1 MRYNSS
7 ELIKPKLM
15 IAVNN
20 KNTKHLL
27 IFIFNLLILSSF
39 SRFTLGQR
47 NEVSSENISDFRI
60 TVSNES
66 FIEIEFSP
74 DFKKDYDFS
83 NSQRGNITKGNPDL
97 KMRSFPVFFPTDK
110 ASRIDILESRFNDIQ
125 GVDVQPVPYFKLS
138 DKSKNKQNKSE
149 QEYVPEYKRDGD
161 AYSHNEFFPG
171 NAAEVIQSGIIRN
184 KYSGYINIYPAQYN
198 PLSNTLRKFNF
209 IKVRVTFNG
218 SPVYS
223 TKNLSHE
230 ERIFFNDL
238 TINSNIAANWSTPEF
253 NRQKDLMTENSVLA
267 SGDFYKIEVKE
278 SGIYK
283 IDKNLLQANSINI
296 SNIDPRTIKIY
307 GNGGAELPYNNSI
320 ISPTDLV
327 QNKIYVEGE
336 SDGRFDDNDF
346 ILFYGRSP
354 NEWGY
359 DPVNKTYIHNLNIFS
374 KSNYYWITF
383 GGANGLRMENKNSPS
398 QPGLTPLANFTDRLF
413 EEPEINNPGS
423 TGNLWVS
430 QRISVN
436 EAFTFNRELK
446 GYISESPL
454 NMRFRFGNGS
464 TYNTIWRLEDLNSN
478 FIVNQPVSGITGYSH
493 INLSYLGYSRFGVNY
508 SLLPGRSSINFK
520 ASLPSSNGNSS
531 NVSGYYD
538 FYEVLYKRSFSA
550 DNNLLRFNSPDTNV
564 TTEYRIN
571 NFTSQSVKIFEITS
585 QENVN
590 LINPVSFSNGTLAF
604 QSNNTEGSVK
614 EYYVSGNNYKSPAS
628 FSGKVTNQNLKGELA
643 EGSSFIIIAPK
654 EFITAANRLKTQRE
668 KPGVNYIKTAVVDV
682 EKIYNEFSGG
692 LQDPVAVRNFLKY
705 GFNNWQERP
714 VYVLF
719 MGDGSYDYK
728 NIYNLYNNGVKNW
741 VLPIEKDSEYSD
753 DVDSYCS
760 DDFLVEINENYPEPV
775 GQAITDFASGRVCV
789 NSLSEAN
796 AVVDKIISYEDPAN
810 FDKWKNNN
818 LYVGDDGWTTEQTTG
833 GEGSLHTDQC
843 EDVAQNHTPLHI
855 KKDKIY
861 IVSYPSEITPQ
872 GRRKPGANTDII
884 KNWNDGKLIINYTG
898 HGSVDLWAH
907 EHVFVR
913 QISIPLLTNK
923 NKYPFLTIA
932 SCDLARWDDP
942 FLISA
947 GEQLVNLQD
956 KGAIGVVAAVRP
968 VYASQNAIFNNN
980 LYDNL
985 FKKDTLNLPLRCGK
999 AMFNVKQ
1006 FLYSDNDLK
1015 YALVCDPTLRIAVP
1029 QYITKIDSI
1038 NNTPGSQLFNMKAL
1052 QRIKISG
1059 SILKTDSSFWSDYNG
1074 ALDISVLDVDK
1085 NISINDFGYFFNYKL
1100 DGGIIYK
1107 GKVNVSNGRW
1117 IVDFVVP
1124 KDISYSPGRGKIVS
1138 YFKNNFS
1145 DGVGF
1150 SNNFFMSGL
1159 DSTAAA
1165 DSTGPDINIYLD
1177 NRNFRS
1183 GDLVSQNPKLIADFS
1198 DQSGINLTGTIG
1210 HKIEAVLN
1218 DDENNKI
1225 DLTALYSSN
1234 SGFQNGT
1241 VEYQMQNLADGK
1253 YKLQLN
1259 AWDTYNNFSNSVI
1272 DFTVKS
1278 NSDLVLEKIYNYPN
1292 PMSDFTSFTFQHNF
1306 DSPVDANIKIYTVGG
1321 RLIKE
1326 LNKTNITD
1334 KFVNIDWEGKDND
1347 GDIIANGTYI
1357 FKITIKTQD
1366 GSFFKS
1372 STGKLAKLK

>member
-1 MRYNSS
+1 
-7 ELIKPKLM
+7 M
-15 IAVNN
+15 ISINN
-20 KNTKHLL
+20 KSITPLL
-27 IFIFNLLILSSF
+27 IVIFNLLLSLTF
-39 SRFTLGQR
+39 IRFTLAQR
-47 NEVSSENISDFRI
+47 DDKSGNISPDFRI
-60 TVSNES
+60 IVSNES
-66 FIEIEFSP
+66 FIEIEFTP
-74 DFKKDYDFS
+74 DFKKNYDFS
-83 NSQRGNITKGNPDL
+83 NSQNSNIAKGNPDL
-97 KMRSFPVFFPTDK
+97 KVRSFPLFFPTDK
-110 ASRIDILESRFNDIQ
+110 KNKIEILESRFEDIP
-125 GVDVQPVPYFKLS
+125 GADILPVPYFRLS

-149 QEYVPEYKRDGD
+149 QEYVPEYRRDGD
-161 AYSHNEFFPG
+161 AYSRNEFFPG
-171 NAAEVIQSGIIRN
+171 NAAEVVQSGIIRN
-184 KYSGYINIYPAQYN
+184 KYSGFLNIYPALFN
-198 PLSNTLRKFNF
+198 PVSNTLRKYSY

-218 SPVYS
+218 RPVYS
-223 TKNLSHE
+223 TKNLSTE
-230 ERIFFNDL
+230 ERIFFRDVTL
-238 TINSNIAANWSTPEF
+238 NSDIAAGWSTPEF
-253 NRQKDLMTENSVLA
+253 NLQKDIFTENSVLA
-267 SGDFYKIEVKE
+267 SGDFYKIEIKE

-283 IDKNLLQANSINI
+283 LDKSILQANSINV

-307 GNGGAELPYNNSI
+307 GNGGAELPFNNSI
-320 ISPTDLV
+320 PSPTDLV

-354 NEWGY
+354 NEWVY
-359 DPVNKTYIHNLNIFS
+359 NPVSKTYFHDLNIYS

-383 GGANGLRMENKNSPS
+383 GGANGLRMETKNSPS
-398 QPGLTPLANFTDRLF
+398 QPGLTPLPNFTDMLF

-430 QRISVN
+430 QRISQN

-446 GYISESPL
+446 GYVSESPL

-464 TYNTIWRLEDLNSN
+464 TFPEYWRIEDLNSN
-478 FIVNQPVSGITGYSH
+478 FIVNQPASGITGYSH
-493 INLSYLGYSRFGVNY
+493 VNLVYLNYSRFGTYY
-508 SLLPGRSSINFK
+508 SLLPGKSSINFK
-520 ASLPSSNGNSS
+520 ASLPAQNGNSA

-538 FYEVLYKRSFSA
+538 FYEVLYKRVFSA

-571 NFTSQSVKIFEITS
+571 NFTSQSVKVFEIS
-585 QENVN
+585 SPENVN
-590 LINPVSFSNGTLAF
+590 LINPVSFSNGTLTF
-604 QSNNTEGSVK
+604 QSVNTPGSVR
-614 EYYVSGNNYKSPAS
+614 EYYVSGNSYKTPVS
-628 FSGKVTNQNLKGELA
+628 FSARESNQNLKGELA
-643 EGSSFIIIAPK
+643 EGSSFIILTPK
-654 EFITAANRLKTQRE
+654 EFVSAANRLKAQRE
-668 KPGVNYIKTAVVDV
+668 KPGVNYLKTSVVEV

-692 LQDPVAVRNFLKY
+692 LQDPIAIRNFLKY
-705 GFNNWQERP
+705 GFYNWQERP

-719 MGDGSYDYK
+719 MGDGSYDFK

-741 VLPIEKDSEYSD
+741 LLPVEKDSETSD
-753 DVDSYCS
+753 DVESYCS
-760 DDFLVEINENYPEPV
+760 DDFLVEINENYPEPI
-775 GQAITDFASGRVCV
+775 GQAITDFATGRICV

-796 AVVDKIISYEDPAN
+796 AVVDKIISYEDPLN
-810 FDKWKNNN
+810 FDKWRNND

-843 EDVAQNHTPLHI
+843 EDVAQNHTPSHI

-884 KNWNDGKLIINYTG
+884 NSWNDGKLVINYTG

-923 NKYPFLTIA
+923 NKYPFITIA

-968 VYASQNAIFNNN
+968 VYASQNAIFNNYF
-980 LYDNL
+980 YDNL
-985 FKKDTLNLPLRCGK
+985 FKKDTLNLPLRSGK
-999 AMFNVKQ
+999 AMYNVKQ
-1006 FLYSDNDLK
+1006 ILYSDNDLK
-1015 YALVCDPTLRIAVP
+1015 YALVCDPTLRLGVP
-1029 QYITKIDSI
+1029 QHITRIDSI
-1038 NNTPGSQLFNMKAL
+1038 NNVSGSQLFNMKAL
-1052 QRIKISG
+1052 QKIKISG
-1059 SILKTDSSFWSDYNG
+1059 SILKTDSAFWNDYNG
-1074 ALDISVLDVDK
+1074 TLDIAVLDVDR
-1085 NISINDFGYFFNYKL
+1085 NISINDFGYFFNFKL

-1107 GKVNVSNGRW
+1107 GKVNVTNGSW
-1117 IVDFVVP
+1117 TVDFVVP
-1124 KDISYSPGRGKIVS
+1124 RDISYSPGRGKIIS
-1138 YFKNNFS
+1138 YFKNNYS
-1145 DGVGF
+1145 DGVGY

-1159 DSTAAA
+1159 DSTATA
-1165 DSTGPDINIYLD
+1165 DSTGPEIKIYMD

-1225 DLTALYSSN
+1225 DLTALYTST

-1241 VEYQMQNLADGK
+1241 VEYQMKNLPDGK

-1272 DFTVKS
+1272 DFSVKS
-1278 NSDLVLEKIYNYPN
+1278 NSDLVLDKIYNYPN
-1292 PMSDFTSFTFQHNF
+1292 PMSDFTSFIFQHNS
-1306 DSPVDANIKIYTVGG
+1306 DSPLDANIRIYTVSG

-1334 KFVNIDWEGKDND
+1334 KFVNIDWEGKDSD
-1347 GDIIANGTYI
+1347 GDYIANGTYI
-1357 FKITIKTQD
+1357 YKITLKSQD
-1366 GSFFKS
+1366 GSFSRS